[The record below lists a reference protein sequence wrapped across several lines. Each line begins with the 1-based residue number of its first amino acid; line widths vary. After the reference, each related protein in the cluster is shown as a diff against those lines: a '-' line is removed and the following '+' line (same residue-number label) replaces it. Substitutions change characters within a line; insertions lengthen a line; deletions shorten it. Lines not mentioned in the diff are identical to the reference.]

1 MKSHIRYSHP
11 EGHVFYRKMNHGRP
25 LIARGEGIYLFDE
38 TGKRYIDGSGGPLV
52 VNVGHGR
59 AEVVQAMAEQAQA
72 AAYVHAIMFTS
83 RPLEEYAAA
92 LAEIS
97 PIPNPRFYFLSS
109 GAEVVEGAIKLARQ
123 IQVARGESKR
133 HLVIGRNQ
141 SYHGMTLGALAV
153 SGRPDMRGPYLPMLH
168 DMPHIAP
175 PYPYRDPVSGEEAA
189 ARLENAIL
197 EHGAENVA
205 AFIAEPISGAGL
217 GAVVPPDDY
226 WPSIAAICRHYGV
239 LLVADEVLVGLGR
252 TGRWWAVNHWQIEPD
267 ILVTSKGA
275 AGGYFPLGFVAA
287 RFEDVALIRQELGD
301 FNHGGTFSH
310 HAAGT
315 AAGLATLRILQ
326 QEKLVDNAARLGP
339 YLGQKLRE
347 ALAGHGHVGDIRGRG
362 LFWAIEFVRDRESKA
377 PFAKQEQVA
386 WKIWQRAFDLGL
398 VVYYSQGCA
407 DGANGDLIMVGPP
420 LIIGREQLDEL
431 VEILAVAVTG
441 ALPSG

>member
-287 RFEDVALIRQELGD
+287 RFDDVALIRQELGD